1 MASRHPKRSSIRAM
15 LTAMAGATAMV
26 SGHAL
31 ADLVEYSFTTPSGE
45 QRTLPHDQGYANPV
59 GSMDFALRA
68 GIDRKV
74 RVSLLRE
81 DGTLLESA
89 TSNLLGA
96 DDRITAGNSEFY
108 GTRLSLSAPSEGNY
122 LIRSEI
128 LSSAGDV
135 IQLRDYPLMVD
146 VTAPTAGGTIY
157 ISSDARVVHD
167 DGSGNR
173 IAGPGAGPGSW
184 TNFGSFYIEDI
195 QTSGAALDRVDFIA
209 RDSQGTQRTIEGIN
223 ISAGAASVDLEQ
235 VQSVMAHPEG
245 MYDVTFRLVDQA
257 GNHRDITDRIGWD
270 QSPDHGG
277 KPEPVAVYSPSS
289 SGSWNN
295 MAGYVPFSD
304 GMEVRENPVQLVF
317 RIPRDNYAA
326 YTPYGLR
333 PRSLNRGVLTD
344 DIAGDKK
351 LFEDSEYAYYLSGK
365 HELVQHGENEL
376 EWWYGDNFANNGSV
390 MANISLSTA
399 TAPAPVVVD
408 AVHITETGHRV
419 ELDPLERLNLNNST
433 GRRITK
439 VEFEVEPR
447 PYRQRLAVGYST
459 KDYYIEPGQSRV
471 TVAIDRPW
479 GDGKD
484 QGRLPGNVTY
494 SYHASNSDLVSRRH
508 AANIFYDFTDPEIIS
523 HAIDP
528 ESRQLTLHAREPS
541 SDTGSF
547 YNWFY
552 LQDANLALQGAD
564 GSTVELA
571 PIRTDRPT
579 ANDFY
584 FTFDLKELGEG
595 QYTNATV
602 TVVDRNWNETSASL
616 NTSFYR
622 DTTPPSIAI
631 NRGEDASITSLDAIE
646 IQLAADPIH
655 DPVCYLQWE
664 ALPDETEPVELTDS
678 GANTPKAEGQAVAL
692 GEQEVAY
699 SLWLFSGDGSKVKV
713 GEGSRPVNVE
723 SPYGS
728 VTLRP
733 TEDYSAVDRILHE
746 FDLRLT
752 QGGGPTCSL
761 TLSATEAIEAAANR
775 QHDQQRL
782 TCLLDWQAIPD
793 GLSQKTDS
801 NQPQLLGNL
810 SENGEHTVGWR
821 TSVFSKGGTRVTLNH
836 ETTPLVVV
844 DPEAPVITMTP
855 SRHTTQ
861 VDDGRYVVPIAGS
874 YFGDVEINTLPSD
887 LDVRLER
894 DAEVLEAETYG
905 AGWSSRN
912 ILTRRLEAEGAGL
925 WEESE
930 HRVSARYN
938 RVPDIETARSY
949 RTITGP
955 AANLYPTIALDA
967 TEVLDNEPLPVDV
980 AIQDVFA
987 PEAEYDPAVMGEW
1000 DVRLVNQ
1007 RSLNDLEPL
1016 TDWQYAEDGDAAF
1029 TLDLG
1034 GFDNAGLRLL
1044 AEARLRSPIAGYER
1058 TEVSQRPT
1066 FLTVLRGGAL
1076 DGDVEIRTLSGEA
1089 PFIAVFQL
1097 GFENRLD
1104 QAAMGDVH
1112 WEVSDD
1118 DGASW
1123 TEYPAGERRKT
1134 MFMQTFAEGVY
1145 QVRAHLTNRHSGLA
1159 SYTEAVEVIAYPVPQ
1174 LRIQGPDTV
1183 FVGDSWTYAVDLALP
1198 EDTAAQPEDVVIEW
1212 SEDGGQS
1219 WPHTGPTL
1227 TLTRDQEDRIGLR
1240 ARARTALAPAS
1251 DRDAYDMDRMGV
1263 EFRDV
1268 HPPRARVRGPLRVEP
1283 DQPYTFEVSIRA
1295 PYRGMAYAMGGEFTL
1310 PDGTV
1315 TEGVPVE
1322 GGFAV
1327 DYTPTAEDVAQ
1338 ERVEVHY
1345 TGWIEGYEAETTV
1358 EASHRTSVWEYVWPT
1373 FYALDRLSAD
1383 VAPAE
1388 ISLAIRHRSGTRR
1401 LEEPTYD
1408 WTLPEEATQ
1417 VEAKGDAKRVFW
1429 LEEPGVYPVE
1439 VIVRDAR
1446 GHEAVVEHEIV
1457 LGRPEPY
1464 DIELSY
1470 TASNRYERAPL
1481 DVRVRP
1487 SVRGGHPRDRII
1499 NHRYYLAG
1507 ELLSE
1512 ESMYGTATLAD
1523 AGTHYMVYEL
1533 ETQMG
1538 TTARQL
1544 LPIEVA
1550 ENQPPSCELEEMAT
1564 SYDWRISAD
1573 CQDPD
1578 GRVREYQWTVDG
1590 EPSGRTSYRLSI
1602 SRNDHDTRPPV
1613 ELVVRDDAGAW
1624 SEPVRL
1630 P

>member
-1 MASRHPKRSSIRAM
+1 MIPA
-15 LTAMAGATAMV
+15 
-26 SGHAL
+26 
-31 ADLVEYSFTTPSGE
+31 
-45 QRTLPHDQGYANPV
+45 
-59 GSMDFALRA
+59 
-68 GIDRKV
+68 
-74 RVSLLRE
+74 
-81 DGTLLESA
+81 
-89 TSNLLGA
+89 
-96 DDRITAGNSEFY
+96 
-108 GTRLSLSAPSEGNY
+108 
-122 LIRSEI
+122 
-128 LSSAGDV
+128 
-135 IQLRDYPLMVD
+135 
-146 VTAPTAGGTIY
+146 
-157 ISSDARVVHD
+157 VVHEFKHL
-167 DGSGNR
+167 DGSR
-173 IAGPGAGPGSW
+173 I
-184 TNFGSFYIEDI
+184 IE
-195 QTSGAALDRVDFIA
+195 T
-209 RDSQGTQRTIEGIN
+209 
-223 ISAGAASVDLEQ
+223 
-235 VQSVMAHPEG
+235 
-245 MYDVTFRLVDQA
+245 
-257 GNHRDITDRIGWD
+257 
-270 QSPDHGG
+270 
-277 KPEPVAVYSPSS
+277 EP
-289 SGSWNN
+289 
-295 MAGYVPFSD
+295 
-304 GMEVRENPVQLVF
+304 
-317 RIPRDNYAA
+317 
-326 YTPYGLR
+326 
-333 PRSLNRGVLTD
+333 
-344 DIAGDKK
+344 
-351 LFEDSEYAYYLSGK
+351 
-365 HELVQHGENEL
+365 
-376 EWWYGDNFANNGSV
+376 
-390 MANISLSTA
+390 
-399 TAPAPVVVD
+399 
-408 AVHITETGHRV
+408 
-419 ELDPLERLNLNNST
+419 
-433 GRRITK
+433 
-439 VEFEVEPR
+439 
-447 PYRQRLAVGYST
+447 
-459 KDYYIEPGQSRV
+459 
-471 TVAIDRPW
+471 
-479 GDGKD
+479 
-484 QGRLPGNVTY
+484 
-494 SYHASNSDLVSRRH
+494 
-508 AANIFYDFTDPEIIS
+508 
-523 HAIDP
+523 
-528 ESRQLTLHAREPS
+528 LTL
-541 SDTGSF
+541 
-547 YNWFY
+547 
-552 LQDANLALQGAD
+552 AD
-564 GSTVELA
+564 GSTVA
-571 PIRTDRPT
+571 GTYDV
-579 ANDFY
+579 F
-584 FTFDLKELGEG
+584 
-595 QYTNATV
+595 
-602 TVVDRNWNETSASL
+602 ASL
-616 NTSFYR
+616 RSDAEVPLIVNGLRIEPGQTSQIMSQHDFGASQGR
-622 DTTPPSIAI
+622 LSLPMLAAESGLEGVSSLLISTAAPNAPVLLLDVHTWM
-631 NRGEDASITSLDAIE
+631 GEAQLSAEAWDVRQVIDPVSITATPKNGAMCRFTAAESEARG
-646 IQLAADPIH
+646 ADPIH

-664 ALPDETEPVELTDS
+664 ALPDETAPVELTEG

-699 SLWLFSGDGSKVKV
+699 SLWLFSGDGSKIKV
-713 GEGSRPVNVE
+713 GEGSRPVNVL

-733 TEDYSAVDRILHE
+733 TEDYSAVDRVLHE

-752 QGGGPTCSL
+752 QGGGPSCSL

-775 QHDQQRL
+775 KHDAQRL
-782 TCLLDWQAIPD
+782 TCLLDWQEMPD
-793 GLSQKTDS
+793 GLSQKDGI
-801 NQPQLLGNL
+801 NQPQLLGRL
-810 SENGEHTVGWR
+810 AENGEHTLGWR

-874 YFGDVEINTLPSD
+874 YFGDVEINSLPND

-894 DAEVLEAETYG
+894 DDDVLEAETYG

-930 HRVSARYN
+930 HLVSARYHQ
-938 RVPDIETARSY
+938 VPDIETAWTY

-967 TEVLDNEPLPVDV
+967 TEVLDNEPLPVEV

-987 PEAEYDPAVMGEW
+987 PETGYDPAVMGEW

-1016 TDWQYAEDGDAAF
+1016 TDWRYAEDGAASF
-1029 TLDLG
+1029 TLDLEG
-1034 GFDNAGLRLL
+1034 RDNAGMRLI

-1058 TEVSQRPT
+1058 TALSQRPT

-1134 MFMQTFAEGVY
+1134 MFMQTFEEGVY
-1145 QVRAHLTNRHSGLA
+1145 QVRAHLTNRHSGLE

-1174 LRIQGPDTV
+1174 LSIQGPQTV
-1183 FVGDSWTYAVDLALP
+1183 FVGDSWTYEVELALP

-1219 WPHTGPTL
+1219 WPHMGPTL
-1227 TLTRDQEDRIGLR
+1227 TLTRDHEDRIGLR
-1240 ARARTALAPAS
+1240 ARARTSLAPAT
-1251 DRDAYDMDRMGV
+1251 DRDAYDMDRIGV

-1315 TEGVPVE
+1315 TEGEPVE

-1327 DYTPTAEDVAQ
+1327 EYTPTAEDVAQ

-1345 TGWIEGYEAETTV
+1345 TGWIEGYEDETTV

-1401 LEEPTYD
+1401 LEEPTYA
-1408 WTLPEEATQ
+1408 WTLPEEATR

-1446 GHEAVVEHEIV
+1446 GHEAVVEHEVV

-1538 TTARQL
+1538 TTAKQI

-1550 ENQPPSCELEEMAT
+1550 ENQPPTCELELMET
-1564 SYDWRISAD
+1564 SYDWRVSAE

-1602 SRNDHDTRPPV
+1602 SRNDYDVMPPV
-1613 ELVVRDDAGAW
+1613 ELVVRDDAGAL
-1624 SEPVRL
+1624 SAPVSL